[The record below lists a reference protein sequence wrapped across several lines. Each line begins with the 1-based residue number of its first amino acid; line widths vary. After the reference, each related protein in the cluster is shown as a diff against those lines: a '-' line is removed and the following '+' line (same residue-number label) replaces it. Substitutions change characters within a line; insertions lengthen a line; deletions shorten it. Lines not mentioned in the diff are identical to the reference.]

1 MALLGRNSRGFGYAG
16 LQDNETTRLLLRNTT
31 SQQDY
36 ETTSGAVAGGA
47 SPELRN
53 HGFMDLWILVSLR
66 RTTDYGY
73 ALLRQTT
80 SLRDNEWGGCRWS
93 FAGIT
98 ESRIDGIMELRIG
111 RVGSKL
117 KAQSLSIPLYT
128 LYTFYTL
135 LYSLYSQLMTRS
147 SAKRKRSP
155 NHHSQRFFEKFKH
168 LGMGYGKHLQHI
180 G

>member
-1 MALLGRNSRGFGYAG
+1 MATPDYK
-16 LQDNETTRLLLRNTT
+16 TTRLRDFCFARLQVYKTTRQQVGRWPVGLR
-31 SQQDY
+31 
-36 ETTSGAVAGGA
+36 
-47 SPELRN
+47 RN
-53 HGFMDLWILVSLR
+53 YGITESRIYGSTDLWILVSLR

-80 SLRDNEWGGCRWS
+80 SLRDNEWGGSRWG

-128 LYTFYTL
+128 LYTLYTFYTL

-155 NHHSQRFFEKFKH
+155 NHHSQHFF
-168 LGMGYGKHLQHI
+168 
-180 G
+180 